1 VEDVSLTRKEEEEE
15 AVRRTAHWHRK
26 PDERLPK
33 MATCRYELSKTNRTD
48 EELMK
53 QSITVSA

>member
-1 VEDVSLTRKEEEEE
+1 VEDVSLTRKE
-15 AVRRTAHWHRK
+15 APDGALAWK